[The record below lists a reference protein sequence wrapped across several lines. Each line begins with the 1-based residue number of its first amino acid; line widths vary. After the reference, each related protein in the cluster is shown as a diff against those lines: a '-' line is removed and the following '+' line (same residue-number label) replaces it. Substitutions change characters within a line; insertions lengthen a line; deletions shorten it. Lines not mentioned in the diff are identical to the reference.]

1 VRDAGEDLSIR
12 ARRGELDESHTKQ
25 LGLLLDGSL
34 EARLAHRAGCEFD
47 AQDSIL
53 PGDHALA
60 ERISERLLRA
70 RPFAP
75 PVKPGLKPWV
85 KGLLGAT
92 ALGAL
97 VAALLLQNRGPRVEP
112 ARGVVTNDTRHA
124 GAREMSAQRGA
135 ASASPAQFAGELG
148 AEPHANDLPV
158 TEPALP
164 ARSSDP
170 ITAPQAVA
178 PRRERAAPA
187 ASLVKPRTSL
197 SVEDSADSASAL
209 FARANRARRETDTER
224 AVKLYERLQQR
235 YPSSPEALAS
245 QIPLGLLML
254 QRGQASRAL
263 PHFAAYLE
271 RAPNGE
277 LGPEA
282 LWGQAQALFALGRPE
297 PARQALRLLLSKH
310 PESAYAG
317 AARAKLQAGP

>member
-12 ARRGELDESHTKQ
+12 ARRGELDESHAKQ
-25 LGLLLDGSL
+25 LGLLLDSSL

-70 RPFAP
+70 RPFVP
-75 PVKPGLKPWV
+75 PAKPGPKLWV
-85 KGLLGAT
+85 KGLLGAA

-97 VAALLLQNRGPRVEP
+97 VLALLLGNRQPRVEP
-112 ARGVVTNDTRHA
+112 ARGLITNDARRA
-124 GAREMSAQRGA
+124 GAGETVAQRGP
-135 ASASPAQFAGELG
+135 ASASPAQSAGGLG
-148 AEPHANDLPV
+148 VEPYDNDLPV
-158 TEPALP
+158 TKPGVP
-164 ARSSDP
+164 PRSSDP
-170 ITAPQAVA
+170 IAAPQAVR
-178 PRRERAAPA
+178 PRRERRAPA
-187 ASLVKPRTSL
+187 GSPVEPRTSL
-197 SVEDSADSASAL
+197 SEKDSADSASAL

-224 AVKLYERLQQR
+224 AVTLYERLQQR

-317 AARAKLQAGP
+317 AARAKLQAEQ